1 MYHRYL
7 SADEALDLFQKHLA
21 EHVENLKEAFECEVP
36 SDHDLESDCLH
47 LSEAISLRDNVR
59 DLRGLLIWADEQ
71 DAKRKAEAKQGEA

>member
-7 SADEALDLFQKHLA
+7 SADETLDLFQKHLA
-21 EHVENLKEAFECEVP
+21 EHVENLKDAFECEVP
-36 SDHDLESDCLH
+36 SDHDLEAACLH

-71 DAKRKAEAKQGEA
+71 KAKRKAEARGEA